1 MWTAT
6 PTRASPTEY
15 IICPFIHHD
24 GLIRKFD
31 FKICNLCRIW
41 KVEISRKWSRTPGK
55 NVLLLLLIHR
65 VWNEIFSK
73 TSHTLKLWVYQSFYP
88 MDFNLQELPQLK
100 LGRLTLWLLLNTF
113 FFFFPIKL
121 FYSEQ
126 GLWSHRCNLHFL
138 CSFHQLSPQG
148 NWGSLIRTFACI
160 VI

>member
-1 MWTAT
+1 MF
-6 PTRASPTEY
+6 SLEY
-15 IICPFIHHD
+15 SVYLSSFLKISWVCFIERF
-24 GLIRKFD
+24 GESVSYNELWQLFTQ
-31 FKICNLCRIW
+31 NLP
-41 KVEISRKWSRTPGK
+41 SK
-55 NVLLLLLIHR
+55 NVLLLLLTHR

-73 TSHTLKLWVYQSFYP
+73 TSHTLKLWVYQRFFSYGFQFARTSTTKIREI
-88 MDFNLQELPQLK
+88 DFMVVAK
-100 LGRLTLWLLLNTF
+100 Y
-113 FFFFPIKL
+113 FFFPIKL